1 MYRNKIYKH
10 YGKIFGTGSKGLEP
24 KARAKINAIKR
35 WHLRDWLPFDK
46 NAKIVD
52 LGCGT
57 GDDLLFYEAE
67 GYSNVYGVDVSS
79 SQVAITKNHPVTV
92 LEGDMFEVLK
102 KSEDKFDCVS
112 AFDVIEHLTKD
123 EVIEFLE
130 TVFSSLNDGGDLILR
145 TPNASSLF
153 ASELRYGDFTH
164 ELSFTPHVLAGL
176 LKMVGYNNI
185 VIRECDPP
193 ARGYSFFSFIRF
205 CLWKMV
211 RLIIKTINI
220 IETGSSSGTYSRVF
234 LIKGT
239 KI

>member
-1 MYRNKIYKH
+1 MYRDKIYKH
-10 YGKIFGTGSKGLEP
+10 YGQFFGTGREELETT
-24 KARAKINAIKR
+24 ARAKINAIKR
-35 WHLRDWLPFDK
+35 WYLRDWLPLDK
-46 NAKIVD
+46 NATIID

-57 GDDLLFYEAE
+57 GDDLLFYAAE

-130 TVFSSLNDGGDLILR
+130 TVFSSLNDKGDLILR

-164 ELSFTPHVLAGL
+164 ELAFTPYVLAGL
-176 LKMVGYNNI
+176 LKMVGFDN
-185 VIRECDPP
+185 VTIRECDPP
-193 ARGYSFFSFIRF
+193 ARGYSVFSSIRF
-205 CLWKMV
+205 CLWKVV
-211 RLIIKTINI
+211 RLLIKTVNI
-220 IETGSSSGTYSRVF
+220 IETGTSGGTYSRVF